1 MKCLLPQGQ
10 NLKDETDS
18 VVMRFIWVLME
29 SLKAIIFLRGLCMIV
44 EIDEEGEKWR
54 ISILLTY
61 QKLKLLIYQ
70 NRA

>member
-1 MKCLLPQGQ
+1 
-10 NLKDETDS
+10 
-18 VVMRFIWVLME
+18 MRFIWVLME